1 MTFGLLNTGGTD
13 AYPSREE
20 DRNMDPTHRNRKKIM
35 PWAIAT
41 NKGRFKEMRKNTPGV
56 VTKAIN
62 KIYRNT
68 SKVINAYYNIYRE
81 IFGLVYR
88 YKIEVLLKV
97 VRFRKTY

>member
-1 MTFGLLNTGGTD
+1 MTFGLLYTGGTD

-20 DRNMDPTHRNRKKIM
+20 DRNMDPTHRNMKKRM

-41 NKGRFKEMRKNTPGV
+41 NKERFKGMRKNTPGV

-68 SKVINAYYNIYRE
+68 SKVISACYNIYRE
-81 IFGLVYR
+81 IFGLMYR
-88 YKIEVLLKV
+88 WYLNNKYIDTKLK
-97 VRFRKTY
+97 FY